1 MKIKNLLSLC
11 WFQLRG
17 GRDMDELLKGQK
29 RDTDLVFPI
38 HGIEG
43 SNTLFAL
50 ICQETKVDGGCRFAE
65 RILRTLVSKDAK
77 NIYCIEIEVRSIRY
91 DKREVIFK
99 VIESYISTKKSGNS
113 GGNCFSFFELA

>member
-1 MKIKNLLSLC
+1 MYYLMKYENKKSFVFMLVSAE
-11 WFQLRG
+11 G

-50 ICQETKVDGGCRFAE
+50 IC
-65 RILRTLVSKDAK
+65 
-77 NIYCIEIEVRSIRY
+77 
-91 DKREVIFK
+91 
-99 VIESYISTKKSGNS
+99 
-113 GGNCFSFFELA
+113 